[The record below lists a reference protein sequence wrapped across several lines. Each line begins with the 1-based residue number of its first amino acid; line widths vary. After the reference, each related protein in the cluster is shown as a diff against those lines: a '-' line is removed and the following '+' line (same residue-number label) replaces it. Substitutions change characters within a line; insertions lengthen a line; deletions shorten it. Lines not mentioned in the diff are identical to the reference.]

1 MPTSKED
8 LILESMRQLES
19 KVDVLNNKIIR
30 LEERYDQNHESQVK
44 VNDQV
49 AEIVALKQA
58 GIGMKTIAAWL
69 IFFVINIAPWI
80 IKALNN

>member
-58 GIGMKTIAAWL
+58 GIGMKTIIAWL
-69 IFFVINIAPWI
+69 VFFCISIAPWI